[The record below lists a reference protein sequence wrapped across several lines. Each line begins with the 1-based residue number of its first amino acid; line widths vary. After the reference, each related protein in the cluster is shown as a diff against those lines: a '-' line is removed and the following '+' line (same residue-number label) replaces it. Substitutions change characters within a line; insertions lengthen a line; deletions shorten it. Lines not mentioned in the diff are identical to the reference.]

1 MGLYDK
7 QLVDS
12 NFRKYHLSTIQKW
25 CNGEREGLVL
35 ESVLYSLEI
44 LKNCENFTLSE
55 IAQNTGLT
63 LEQICKLNAEL
74 LLQR

>member
-1 MGLYDK
+1 M
-7 QLVDS
+7 
-12 NFRKYHLSTIQKW
+12 
-25 CNGEREGLVL
+25 VL